1 MARQSAGVRV
11 RLSPQPIGY
20 DRTCVSAAR
29 VPGVLQNAMQIR
41 AQEMIQSNQTR
52 KEADH
57 AE

>member
-1 MARQSAGVRV
+1 LVTTGPASA
-11 RLSPQPIGY
+11 QPGC
-20 DRTCVSAAR
+20 R
-29 VPGVLQNAMQIR
+29 GVLRNAMQIR

>member
-1 MARQSAGVRV
+1 LRN
-11 RLSPQPIGY
+11 
-20 DRTCVSAAR
+20 T
-29 VPGVLQNAMQIR
+29 MQIR